1 MKKLF
6 FTIFLCSAIT
16 ISSQEK
22 NPNVELPDFVIF
34 GSDIVSVRKVDKLS
48 TDFISTVSSEFLKPS
63 YKPDQLN
70 VVDISNPVESDL
82 SLLDTANYRKGF
94 IELKAGRY
102 QLPAGEIS
110 YAFPFERGLL
120 HGSVKGLNQVKYV
133 DNSDRQYLEGSLDF
147 VYTLPTNLTA
157 FPGTKFSLSG
167 NHSNNY
173 FKFFGSTDPE
183 RKRTLKIGN
192 ASLGIQNLYMK
203 SFIFDINGGSHF
215 TYLDNEKFN
224 EALYYGNGFAR
235 YKLQDFGLGIKASY
249 QNQNLTTDSL
259 SDYSKNYFF
268 IRPTVSLE
276 LFNKIMLEAGFTFS
290 RSGDNYLNA
299 LFASIGAELTTNL
312 VLLGEYAPQGEFLT
326 AGRFLRDNFY
336 YDQQYLPQ
344 IFVKKK
350 NKLRATIKYEF
361 STYYQIDGGLEY
373 FSSNNFPYYNN
384 PNRTGFFEINTIDV
398 KSFDFFLNLLYH
410 IGPYGYFYA
419 GFNYLDIKNSDS
431 KKIPYYPN
439 FKADLTYGYYFL
451 PELRGEAKLNYL
463 SERYADL
470 ENQVKLSGIWNL
482 GLKITYDIDKYIGV
496 FFELNNILNTKRF
509 IWENYQEKPID
520 VLAGVNLFFE

>member
-6 FTIFLCSAIT
+6 FIIFLYSSGI
-16 ISSQEK
+16 IFSQEK

-34 GSDIVSVRKVDKLS
+34 GSDVVSVRKVDKIG
-48 TDFISTVSSEFLKPS
+48 TDFISIVSSEFLKPS
-63 YKPDQLN
+63 YKSDQLN

-82 SLLDTANYRKGF
+82 SLIDTTNYRNGF

-102 QLPAGEIS
+102 QLPTGEIN
-110 YAFPFERGLL
+110 YAYPFTRGLL
-120 HGSVKGLNQVKYV
+120 HGSVKGLNQLEYV

-147 VYTLPTNLTA
+147 NYTLPTDLQA
-157 FPGTKFSLSG
+157 LPGTKFSLSG

-173 FKFFGSTDPE
+173 FKFFGSSDPA

-203 SFIFDINGGSHF
+203 DFIFDINGGSLF

-224 EALYYGNGFAR
+224 EALYFGNGFAR
-235 YKLQDFGLGIKASY
+235 YKLDDFGLGIKATY

-299 LFASIGAELTTNL
+299 LFASIGAELTKNL
-312 VLLGEYAPQGEFLT
+312 VLLAEYSPQGENLT

-344 IFVKKK
+344 IFLKKK
-350 NKLRATIKYEF
+350 NKLRTTLKYEF

-373 FSSNNFPYYNN
+373 FSSDNFPYYSN
-384 PNRTGFFEINTIDV
+384 PNRAGFFEISTTDV

-410 IGPYGYFYA
+410 LGPYGYFYA
-419 GFNYLDIKNSDS
+419 GFNYLDIKDSDS
-431 KKIPYYPN
+431 QKIPYYPN

-451 PELRGEAKLNYL
+451 PELKGEAKLNYL
-463 SERYADL
+463 SDRYSDL
-470 ENQVKLSGIWNL
+470 KNQVKLSSIWNL
-482 GLKITYDIDKYIGV
+482 GLKITYEMDKYIGV
-496 FFELNNILNTKRF
+496 FFELNNIFNTRRF
-509 IWENYQEKPID
+509 MWENYQEKPID
-520 VLAGVNLFFE
+520 VLAGINLFFK